1 MTNDQNV
8 AEAALLYRDVVA
20 PDFDELQTRLNAS
33 LAQSGLGVQRAPIE
47 HDDFALYSHKDYHI
61 LVSVNDAPLAP
72 EGFENALAAPIC
84 VLRNFDYDAAVKAHH
99 QTICIT
105 VGNGP
110 MHLNDQVRA
119 YFDAA
124 GLDVDEIKGG
134 TLPLDG
140 KLIALN
146 AAVQA
151 LCGIA
156 EPDVLHWQQSDML
169 FSMEE
174 VALARDRLMPVALMV
189 HPSPLMGP
197 KKSDGRRE
205 LGVRLLSAHHFV
217 GKTLLIDANPRP
229 FNETLNIGLSL
240 IIEHK
245 AGRCPLNHGDQLQ
258 ASETDI
264 FYVSHEDADEDDPM
278 GRICISFTPP
288 EGAGDVDTPVTPV
301 SLRSPAEM
309 QDGITRAKEA
319 APQPRAE
326 SADVPV
332 DPETGLPMPDMTGLA
347 SARRNAKPGKTGLK
361 AILPKLYLPGLAVIF
376 LIAIKAMMPSNDML
390 VQQSSSDFDSVS
402 SRSDILPL
410 PESGGDVPPAD

>member
-8 AEAALLYRDVVA
+8 AEAALLYRDVTA
-20 PDFDELQTRLNAS
+20 PDFDDLQTRLNAS

-47 HDDFALYSHKDYHI
+47 QDSFALYSHKDYHI
-61 LVSVNDAPLAP
+61 LVSFNDAPLGP
-72 EGFENALAAPIC
+72 QGFEIALSAPIC
-84 VLRNFDYDAAVKAHH
+84 VLRKFDYAAAVKAHR
-99 QTICIT
+99 QTICVT

-124 GLDVDEIKGG
+124 GMDIDEIKGG
-134 TLPLDG
+134 TLPLEG

-156 EPDVLHWQQSDML
+156 EPDVVHWQQSDML

-174 VALARDRLMPVALMV
+174 VALARDRLMPIALMV

-217 GKTLLIDANPRP
+217 GKTLMIDANPRP

-240 IIEHK
+240 IIEHR

-278 GRICISFTPP
+278 GRICIGFTPP
-288 EGAGDVDTPVTPV
+288 EGTGDADIPVTPIA
-301 SLRSPAEM
+301 LRSPAEM
-309 QDGITRAKEA
+309 HDGITRAKGA
-319 APQPRAE
+319 APQPRTETAAGE
-326 SADVPV
+326 V

-347 SARRNAKPGKTGLK
+347 TARRNAKPGKSGFK
-361 AILPKLYLPGLAVIF
+361 AILPKLYLPGLAVI
-376 LIAIKAMMPSNDML
+376 LVIAIKAMMPSNDML
-390 VQQSSSDFDSVS
+390 VQQTVSDFDSIS

-410 PESGGDVPPAD
+410 PEPVGDVPPAE